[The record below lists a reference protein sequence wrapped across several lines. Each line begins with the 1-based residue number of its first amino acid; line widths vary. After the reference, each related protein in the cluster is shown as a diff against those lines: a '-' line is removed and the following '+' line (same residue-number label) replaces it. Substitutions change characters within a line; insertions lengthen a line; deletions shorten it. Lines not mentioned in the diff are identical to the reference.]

1 MASGLPTNNYL
12 RVDDVAAELFSL
24 PPAAA
29 LQFQAFLTKKT
40 RKRINYFQL
49 KQKQQ
54 KKLISY
60 NNKKLNYR
68 RETARQLPTWRG

>member
-29 LQFQAFLTKKT
+29 LQFQAFLTKKKPGKGLT
-40 RKRINYFQL
+40 IF
-49 KQKQQ
+49 
-54 KKLISY
+54 S
-60 NNKKLNYR
+60 
-68 RETARQLPTWRG
+68 